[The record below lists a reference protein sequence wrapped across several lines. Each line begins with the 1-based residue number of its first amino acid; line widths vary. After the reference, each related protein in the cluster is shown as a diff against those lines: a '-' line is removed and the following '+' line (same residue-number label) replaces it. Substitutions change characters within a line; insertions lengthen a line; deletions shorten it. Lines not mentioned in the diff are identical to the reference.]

1 MNTTPTILA
10 TLIALAVV
18 LVLIKLPRDPQL

>member
-1 MNTTPTILA
+1 MNTTPTLLA